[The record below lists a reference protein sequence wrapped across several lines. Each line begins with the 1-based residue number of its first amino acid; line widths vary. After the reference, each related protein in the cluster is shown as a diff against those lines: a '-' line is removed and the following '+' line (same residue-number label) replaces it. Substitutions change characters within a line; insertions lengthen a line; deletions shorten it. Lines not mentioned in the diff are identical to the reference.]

1 MLADLCFQVDS
12 LRFVCVSAEADFTN
26 GFVRFRSM
34 LEVGPVDPGRTR
46 RMYHRL
52 LCWCVEMLADI
63 GLEPKS
69 LAHGKGH
76 PKTCGGVAGATQVLT
91 LVDLPTCI
99 AGHCGISRWD
109 VMCDRGSSSDPIGS
123 RVLVRMPGRGRDFVS
138 QGVIRFEKLQDD
150 ETTIM
155 RLPSG
160 HCSEKLMKFPRTGCH
175 PPSTSNTELGGHPF
189 TMRLLGET

>member
-1 MLADLCFQVDS
+1 MYLLRLILQTVLCASGQCWKWDLSFQAYKTDVS
-12 LRFVCVSAEADFTN
+12 QVAVLVCGNAC
-26 GFVRFRSM
+26 RHWFR
-34 LEVGPVDPGRTR
+34 TQ
-46 RMYHRL
+46 
-52 LCWCVEMLADI
+52 I
-63 GLEPKS
+63 

-76 PKTCGGVAGATQVLT
+76 PKTCGGVAGATQALT

-99 AGHCGISRWD
+99 AGHWGISRWD